1 VGAPKNITRLLSGL
15 FTKESARS
23 LNKVSEQ
30 LDRNNVNIK
39 NIFFINY

>member
-23 LNKVSEQ
+23 LNKDSEQ
-30 LDRNNVNIK
+30 LVKKISNIE
-39 NIFFINY
+39 NIFFI